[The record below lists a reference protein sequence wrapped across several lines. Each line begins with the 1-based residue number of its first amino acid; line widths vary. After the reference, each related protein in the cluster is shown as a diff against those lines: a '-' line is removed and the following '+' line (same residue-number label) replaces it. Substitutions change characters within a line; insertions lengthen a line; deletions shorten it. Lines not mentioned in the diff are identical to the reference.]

1 MSDLACE
8 LTAPAVLA
16 PASPASFRSVLSCY
30 PTGVTVVT
38 THLRN
43 RAYGITVNA
52 FSAVSLSP
60 PLVLACIRRGSRFL
74 HGLAQTKV
82 FAVSV
87 LADHQIA
94 IARAFA
100 NSSRGET
107 DTQEFGQWRSPLG
120 SPLIEGAVA
129 WLDCRLERVHD
140 GGDHVICLGRVDG
153 LASYKARRSLV
164 FNRGEFCELGGPW
177 ADPADAASLC
187 WPVT

>member
-1 MSDLACE
+1 MAEPACQ
-8 LTAPAVLA
+8 LA
-16 PASPASFRSVLSCY
+16 PPMELAPSSPASFRSVLGCF
-30 PTGVTVVT
+30 PTGVAVVT
-38 THLRN
+38 TRLGN

-52 FSAVSLSP
+52 FSAVSLRP
-60 PLVLACIRRGSRFL
+60 PLILTCISRGSRFL

-87 LADHQIA
+87 LSEQQVG

-100 NSSRGET
+100 NSSRAQTEA
-107 DTQEFGQWRSPLG
+107 QWFSELRSPLG

-129 WLDCRLERVHD
+129 WLDCKLERVHD

-153 LASYKARRSLV
+153 LAAFKARRSLV
-164 FNRGEFCELGGPW
+164 FNKGEFCEVGSW
-177 ADPADAASLC
+177 TDPADAATLC